1 VGTMNHGAVRRN
13 YRDRPLAPEPSAQ
26 SRQAVGRHVGACIG
40 PSTRGQACRA
50 RDHRQRAHSF
60 PRNQDRSMFLF
71 YSLIALC
78 ATAPPGVSGPPGGRR
93 PELRRARFDCPDG
106 TPFG

>member
-1 VGTMNHGAVRRN
+1 
-13 YRDRPLAPEPSAQ
+13 
-26 SRQAVGRHVGACIG
+26 
-40 PSTRGQACRA
+40 
-50 RDHRQRAHSF
+50 
-60 PRNQDRSMFLF
+60 MFLL